1 MIFQGLDSSSKTNS
15 KDSHPS
21 SSDASPLHEGRTIPS
36 TLANERLYTKS
47 NQDSNARATNGVVK
61 RLKNNDLNTNNTVH
75 RKSLI
80 NLEEV
85 ASSNQ
90 QVCKMLKRNNL
101 P

>member
-21 SSDASPLHEGRTIPS
+21 SPDASHLHEGRTIPS
-36 TLANERLYTKS
+36 TLANESLYTKS
-47 NQDSNARATNGVVK
+47 NQDSNARASNGVVK

-90 QVCKMLKRNNL
+90 QVCKMFKRNNL